1 MFIMKENLINNNL
14 ESKIENTFQS
24 TPSAFFEIN
33 GDDKTLRKLMSF
45 IQEEGI
51 IMQNNISFKESCG
64 RKMLIWVNADDS
76 EKIKIWLNKQL
87 FDNK

>member
-1 MFIMKENLINNNL
+1 MKENLMDNGL
-14 ESKIENTFQS
+14 ESKVEKTFQS
-24 TPSAFFEIN
+24 TPSAFFEID
-33 GDDKTLRKLMSF
+33 GDDKTLRMLMSF

-51 IMQNNISFKESCG
+51 IMQNNISAQEASG

-76 EKIKIWLNKQL
+76 EKIKTWLGEQS